1 MLAERPLSQYVMNS
15 AYRTLQVLL
24 SFSAPPH
31 RFSLAE
37 VTARMELEKN
47 QVYRSLKTLE
57 EAGFLRV
64 EGDGRFAPTAILS
77 VLNAASAN
85 SQQVSLVDVA
95 GPHMD
100 RLVTETQESL
110 NLFVLAGDSAV
121 CVDRRD
127 SPQLVR
133 LNSVLGLSVP
143 LHAGACPKAILA
155 YLPQAEQERVL
166 ARLDTYPRY
175 TDKTVMQAQVLR
187 LELLRIRERGYST
200 SDEDVDASARGVGAP
215 IFDHSGSVV
224 GGISLGGPSFRV
236 DDATLEHFGE
246 LIVQG
251 ARAISRQLG
260 YPG

>member
-1 MLAERPLSQYVMNS
+1 MVAQQPQSQYVMNS

-37 VTARMELEKN
+37 IIARMGLDKN

-64 EGDGRFAPTAILS
+64 EADGRFALTAILS
-77 VLNAASAN
+77 VLNAAAAN

-95 GPHMD
+95 APHLD
-100 RLVTETQESL
+100 RLAAETQESL

-127 SPQLVR
+127 SPHRVR

-143 LHAGACPKAILA
+143 LHAGACPRAILA
-155 YLPQAEQERVL
+155 YLPEAEQERILGHL
-166 ARLDTYPRY
+166 AGYPRY
-175 TDKTVMQAQVLR
+175 TEKTVMDPEALR
-187 LELLRIRERGYST
+187 LELAHIRERGYSV

-215 IFDHSGSVV
+215 IFDHTGSVV
-224 GGISLGGPSFRV
+224 GGISLGAPSFRV
-236 DDATLEHFGE
+236 DDATLGRFGE
-246 LIVQG
+246 LIVQA
-251 ARAISRQLG
+251 ARAVSRPLG
-260 YPG
+260 YAG